1 MNTEK
6 LTGKVIV
13 ITGAASGM
21 GAAMAKDFSARE
33 AKIAIFDMDEK
44 KAQQVVKEIQDAG
57 GIVAFY
63 KVDITNKTQIESA
76 ASDVEEKFGAITSWV
91 NYALSQSKD
100 ASIFGL

>member
-33 AKIAIFDMDEK
+33 AKVAILDMNEE
-44 KAQQVVKEIQDAG
+44 KAQEVIKEIEAAG
-57 GIVAFY
+57 RRKIW
-63 KVDITNKTQIESA
+63 TNYILGKFCRSFK
-76 ASDVEEKFGAITSWV
+76 DVTIS
-91 NYALSQSKD
+91 
-100 ASIFGL
+100 

>member
-33 AKIAIFDMDEK
+33 AKVAILDMNEE
-44 KAQQVVKEIQDAG
+44 KAQEVIKEIEAAG
-57 GIVAFY
+57 GVAR
-63 KVDITNKTQIESA
+63 QI
-76 ASDVEEKFGAITSWV
+76 
-91 NYALSQSKD
+91 SQTKHR
-100 ASIFGL
+100 LRRQLQM

>member
-33 AKIAIFDMDEK
+33 AKVAILDMNEE
-44 KAQQVVKEIQDAG
+44 KAQEVIKEVVLQHFIR
-57 GIVAFY
+57 
-63 KVDITNKTQIESA
+63 QI
-76 ASDVEEKFGAITSWV
+76 
-91 NYALSQSKD
+91 SQTKHR
-100 ASIFGL
+100 LRRQLQM

>member
-33 AKIAIFDMDEK
+33 AKVAILDMNEE
-44 KAQQVVKEIQDAG
+44 KAQEVIKEIEAAVLQHF
-57 GIVAFY
+57 IR
-63 KVDITNKTQIESA
+63 QI
-76 ASDVEEKFGAITSWV
+76 
-91 NYALSQSKD
+91 SQTKHR
-100 ASIFGL
+100 LRRQLQM

>member
-33 AKIAIFDMDEK
+33 AKVAILDMNEE
-44 KAQQVVKEIQDAG
+44 KAQEVIKEIEAAG
-57 GIVAFY
+57 GVATFY
-63 KVDITNKTQIESA
+63 K
-76 ASDVEEKFGAITSWV
+76 TSQTKHR
-91 NYALSQSKD
+91 LRRQ
-100 ASIFGL
+100 LQM

>member
-63 KVDITNKTQIESA
+63 KVCLLY
-76 ASDVEEKFGAITSWV
+76 TSP
-91 NYALSQSKD
+91 SPRD
-100 ASIFGL
+100 

>member
-33 AKIAIFDMDEK
+33 AKVAILDMNEE
-44 KAQQVVKEIQDAG
+44 KAQEVIKEIEAAG
-57 GIVAFY
+57 GVATFY
-63 KVDITNKTQIESA
+63 
-76 ASDVEEKFGAITSWV
+76 
-91 NYALSQSKD
+91 LSLIHISEPTRPQ
-100 ASIFGL
+100 LQM

>member
-44 KAQQVVKEIQDAG
+44 K
-57 GIVAFY
+57 
-63 KVDITNKTQIESA
+63 SA
-76 ASDVEEKFGAITSWV
+76 ASRKGNTGCRRNCCI
-91 NYALSQSKD
+91 L
-100 ASIFGL
+100 

>member
-33 AKIAIFDMDEK
+33 AKVAILDMNEE
-44 KAQQVVKEIQDAG
+44 KAQEV
-57 GIVAFY
+57 Y
-63 KVDITNKTQIESA
+63 KRN
-76 ASDVEEKFGAITSWV
+76 
-91 NYALSQSKD
+91 
-100 ASIFGL
+100 

>member
-33 AKIAIFDMDEK
+33 AKVAILDMNEE
-44 KAQQVVKEIQDAG
+44 KAQEVIKEIEAAG
-57 GIVAFY
+57 GVATFY
-63 KVDITNKTQIESA
+63 KIWTNHILGKFCRSFK
-76 ASDVEEKFGAITSWV
+76 DVTIS
-91 NYALSQSKD
+91 
-100 ASIFGL
+100 

>member
-33 AKIAIFDMDEK
+33 AKVAILDGRDG
-44 KAQQVVKEIQDAG
+44 AG
-57 GIVAFY
+57 
-63 KVDITNKTQIESA
+63 ESL
-76 ASDVEEKFGAITSWV
+76 G
-91 NYALSQSKD
+91 
-100 ASIFGL
+100 

>member
-33 AKIAIFDMDEK
+33 AKVAILDMNEEKAQEVIKEIEAAGGVAIF
-44 KAQQVVKEIQDAG
+44 
-57 GIVAFY
+57 Y
-63 KVDITNKTQIESA
+63 KTDITNKTQIETA
-76 ASDVEEKFGAITSWV
+76 ASDVEEKFGPITSWV
-91 NYALSQSKD
+91 NNEENP
-100 ASIFGL
+100 